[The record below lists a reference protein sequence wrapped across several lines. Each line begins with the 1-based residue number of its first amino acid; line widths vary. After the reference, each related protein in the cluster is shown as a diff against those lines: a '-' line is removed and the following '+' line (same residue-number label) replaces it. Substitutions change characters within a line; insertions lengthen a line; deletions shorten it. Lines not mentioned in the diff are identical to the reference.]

1 MASLRSEYYAAVDKA
16 TGEVVAVSESAV
28 GVLADAAEK
37 TGLPRDEFELH
48 EISRKEYERL
58 KEPWPAPNNGMRLKL
73 QRSCRLARTPATL
86 FRRHPLSAFPVVG
99 YLLETISDFEV
110 PFCTLP
116 FRPGSPQLRG
126 SFFKNQPKYR
136 LAEPWI

>member
-58 KEPWPAPNNGMRLKL
+58 KEP
-73 QRSCRLARTPATL
+73 
-86 FRRHPLSAFPVVG
+86 
-99 YLLETISDFEV
+99 
-110 PFCTLP
+110 
-116 FRPGSPQLRG
+116 
-126 SFFKNQPKYR
+126 
-136 LAEPWI
+136 